1 MYLAHFKLHEKPF
14 QLNTDPRFLWLGQ
27 DHKEALATL
36 RYGVLEN
43 KGLLLLTGDIGTG
56 KTTLVSALVDQ
67 LGEERVVVARL
78 PDPGLTRR
86 EFFYLVSRKFGID
99 RPVRDKETFTDM
111 FGDFLDK
118 VCTRDKKALLIIDES
133 QIMKDRVL
141 EEVRLLSNMECRHTK
156 PLNIFLVGQNEFN
169 QTLLKPTNRALKE
182 RIAVNYNLK
191 PLAEPETAAYIAHR
205 LQVAGAKKIIFTDD
219 AVHEVHSFSNGA
231 PRQINILCDLA
242 LVRGYA
248 ENAKI
253 LDNRMIKE
261 CEERILVHDA
271 SGGHFRAAIK
281 PPEDISRPEV
291 FKVDAQND
299 VQPWPKPT
307 RGVKRYG
314 ILALV
319 ILLPGFFIFFALW
332 NSDLMEKVAPA
343 IDKTLPSHLQ
353 TAHGRAPGSTTTSP
367 PQDLNDGRAPPGTD
381 GTPAFLPERDLSPAV
396 ATPHPPFTPQPAIDT
411 AKKTAAN
418 QTILPVP
425 ASDNRARVSIVP
437 LPPPLSGEPQ
447 KDKPRLRPPQR
458 EPDQKVETPVD
469 IMEDAD
475 RNEDSHPVEK
485 SPDLAKPSDTP
496 PLAPQDT
503 GKDPTVA
510 ADNPPADRRKN
521 DAVPPATDTES
532 EKSALRRPS
541 SGYVD
546 PTNVIDWLLKEKRKA
561 VKLDKTPDLE
571 PKPSP
576 KTAAPSRGE
585 SDQIETKES
594 SSDQTKRVATEM
606 AAGQSTAS
614 PPKRE
619 EGIAASKKTTD
630 DKVRG
635 TEEKPSHNVPE
646 EIRVITEQPS
656 EEQTVKV
663 RLEGRLRSFLQSYCT
678 TYAAKDLDKFTNFF
692 GPGALENGKPFES
705 LLPKYQKSFNVAEA
719 IQYRIELQQY
729 TYDNQKGTVDVEGN
743 FSLRWLPPD
752 KKWRENS
759 GKIFMNLKDDGRS
772 FLVQNLDYYGSRSTN

>member
-56 KTTLVSALVDQ
+56 KTTLVSALVDL
-67 LGEERVVVARL
+67 LGDHRVVIAKL

-99 RPVRDKETFTDM
+99 RPVRDKETFTDAV
-111 FGDFLDK
+111 GDFLDK
-118 VCTRDKKALLIIDES
+118 ICTRDKKALLVIDES
-133 QIMKDRVL
+133 QIMNDRVL

-205 LQVAGAKKIIFTDD
+205 LQVAGAQKRIFTDD

-248 ENAKI
+248 ESAKI
-253 LDNRMIKE
+253 LDSRMIIE

-271 SGGHFRAAIK
+271 SGGHFRSATRA
-281 PPEDISRPEV
+281 PEDISRPEL

-299 VQPWPKPT
+299 VQPWARPA
-307 RGVKRYG
+307 GGIKRYG

-319 ILLPGFFIFFALW
+319 ILLPGIFIFFALW
-332 NSDLMEKVAPA
+332 NSGLIIKVAPA
-343 IDKTLPSHLQ
+343 LEKILPIHLQ
-353 TAHGRAPGSTTTSP
+353 TTHDHVPGSTTTSP
-367 PQDLNDGRAPPGTD
+367 PKDVNDGRDLSGTND
-381 GTPAFLPERDLSPAV
+381 TPASSTARDLTPAD
-396 ATPHPPFTPQPAIDT
+396 AKPHPPLTPQTVIDT
-411 AKKTAAN
+411 AKETAASL
-418 QTILPVP
+418 TIVPVP

-437 LPPPLSGEPQ
+437 LSPPLSVEPQ
-447 KDKPRLRPPQR
+447 NDKPKLNPPQR
-458 EPDQKVETPVD
+458 EPDRKVETPVD
-469 IMEDAD
+469 MMEDTG
-475 RNEDSHPVEK
+475 RNEDGHPVEK
-485 SPDLAKPSDTP
+485 LPDLAKPSDTL
-496 PLAPQDT
+496 PLAPRGM

-510 ADNPPADRRKN
+510 ADNPPSERRKN
-521 DAVPPATDTES
+521 DAVRPATDSEG
-532 EKSALRRPS
+532 EKSVLNAPS
-541 SGYVD
+541 TKFVD
-546 PTNVIDWLLKEKRKA
+546 SANIIDWLLKEKIKA
-561 VKLDKTPDLE
+561 DKLNKTPDLQ
-571 PKPSP
+571 PKPLL
-576 KTAAPSRGE
+576 KTVAQSRGD

-594 SSDQTKRVATEM
+594 SSDQIKRVATNT
-606 AAGQSTAS
+606 AAGQSTIS
-614 PPKRE
+614 PPNRE

-630 DKVRG
+630 DKVRV
-635 TEEKPSHNVPE
+635 TEEKTPNNVSE
-646 EIRVITEQPS
+646 GIRVIAEQPS
-656 EEQTVKV
+656 EERTVEV
-663 RLEGRLRSFLQSYCT
+663 RLEGRLRSFLQSYCM

-692 GPGALENGKPFES
+692 SPDALENDQPFES
-705 LLPKYQKSFNVAEA
+705 LLPKYQKSFNVTEA
-719 IQYRIELQQY
+719 IQYRIDLQQY
-729 TYDNQKGTVDVEGN
+729 TYDNQKGTVDIQGN
-743 FSLRWLPPD
+743 FLLRWLSPD

-772 FLVQNLDYYGSRSTN
+772 FLVQKLDYYGSRSTN

>member
-1 MYLAHFKLHEKPF
+1 MYLAHFNLHEKPF

-67 LGEERVVVARL
+67 LGDESVVVAQL

-99 RPVRDKETFTDM
+99 RSVRDKETFTDT
-111 FGDFLDK
+111 FGEFLDDI
-118 VCTRDKKALLIIDES
+118 CTRNKKALLIIDES
-133 QIMKDRVL
+133 QIMNDRVL

-169 QTLLKPTNRALKE
+169 QTLLRPANRALKE

-191 PLAEPETAAYIAHR
+191 PLTEPETAIYMAHR
-205 LQVAGAKKIIFTDD
+205 LQVAGAHKRIFTDD

-253 LDNRMIKE
+253 LDSRMIEE
-261 CEERILVHDA
+261 CEERILVQDA
-271 SGGHFRAAIK
+271 SGGHFRGAVRA
-281 PPEDISRPEV
+281 PEDISRPGV

-299 VQPWPKPT
+299 VQPGTKPT
-307 RGVKRYG
+307 RGVKRYA

-332 NSDLMEKVAPA
+332 NSDLIKKVALSL
-343 IDKTLPSHLQ
+343 DKTLPIHLQ
-353 TAHGRAPGSTTTSP
+353 TTHDRAPDSITTSP
-367 PQDLNDGRAPPGTD
+367 PKDLNDGRDLSGTNGSPTSSTARD
-381 GTPAFLPERDLSPAV
+381 LTPAD
-396 ATPHPPFTPQPAIDT
+396 ATPHPPLTPEPVIDT

-418 QTILPVP
+418 LTIVPIP
-425 ASDNRARVSIVP
+425 ASDNRARISIVP
-437 LPPPLSGEPQ
+437 QPPPISEKPQ
-447 KDKPRLRPPQR
+447 KDIPTLSPPQR
-458 EPDQKVETPVD
+458 EPDRKAETPIDV
-469 IMEDAD
+469 MEDAG
-475 RNEDSHPVEK
+475 RNQDGHTVAKLPV
-485 SPDLAKPSDTP
+485 LAKPSDTP
-496 PLAPQDT
+496 PLAPRDM

-510 ADNPPADRRKN
+510 ADNPPSERRKN
-521 DAVPPATDTES
+521 DAVRPATDTES
-532 EKSALRRPS
+532 EKSALSRPS
-541 SGYVD
+541 TGFVD
-546 PTNVIDWLLKEKRKA
+546 PTNIIDWLLKEKRKA
-561 VKLDKTPDLE
+561 DKLDKTPDFE
-571 PKPSP
+571 PKSSFET
-576 KTAAPSRGE
+576 TARSRVE

-594 SSDQTKRVATEM
+594 SSDQTKRVVAETAT
-606 AAGQSTAS
+606 GQSTAS

-630 DKVRG
+630 DRDQE
-635 TEEKPSHNVPE
+635 TEAKTTNNVPE
-646 EIRVITEQPS
+646 GIRVIAEQPS
-656 EEQTVKV
+656 EEQTIEV
-663 RLEGRLRSFLQSYCT
+663 RLEDRLRSFLQNYCM

-705 LLPKYQKSFNVAEA
+705 LLPKYQKSFNMNEA

-729 TYDNQKGTVDVEGN
+729 TVDNQKGTINIEGN

-772 FLVQNLDYYGSRSTN
+772 FLVQNLDYFGSRSTN